1 MRQDGWMPAPLTSAV
16 PSEGLLQIG
25 EVATRTD
32 LSVRTIRH
40 WEDIGLISP
49 SARSRGG
56 FRLYSHEDVARIRLL
71 RYMKPLNFTLEQM
84 RELLELRDSVL
95 AFGETRPSEA
105 ALPIDAEVAGTAG
118 GDRGLVW
125 PLTSAVPDADTASKV
140 VGDLERYTEL
150 AERRLVQL
158 HQQIR
163 EVEEFVARLREEVSR
178 GRDAS

>member
-1 MRQDGWMPAPLTSAV
+1 MPAPVTSAV

-56 FRLYSHEDVARIRLL
+56 FRLYSLEDVARIRLL

-84 RELLELRDSVL
+84 RELLELRDQV
-95 AFGETRPSEA
+95 
-105 ALPIDAEVAGTAG
+105 VASGGA

-125 PLTSAVPDADTASKV
+125 PPSSAVADADTASRV
-140 VGDLERYTEL
+140 VLDLERYTEL
-150 AERRLVQL
+150 AARRLQQL
-158 HQQIR
+158 HQQIG
-163 EVEEFVARLREEVSR
+163 EVEEFVAQLREEVNR
-178 GRDAS
+178 GRGAS

>member
-1 MRQDGWMPAPLTSAV
+1 MPAPVTSAV

-56 FRLYSHEDVARIRLL
+56 FRLYSLEDVARIRLL
-71 RYMKPLNFTLEQM
+71 RYMKPLNFSLEQM
-84 RELLELRDSVL
+84 RELLELRDRVVVTGG
-95 AFGETRPSEA
+95 A
-105 ALPIDAEVAGTAG
+105 

-125 PLTSAVPDADTASKV
+125 PSTGAVPDVDTAAKV
-140 VGDLERYTEL
+140 AGDLERYTEL
-150 AERRLVQL
+150 AERRLNQL
-158 HQQIR
+158 RQQIG
-163 EVEEFVARLREEVSR
+163 EVEEFVAQLREEISR

>member
-1 MRQDGWMPAPLTSAV
+1 MPAPLTSAV

-95 AFGETRPSEA
+95 ASSESAPAADGVEA
-105 ALPIDAEVAGTAG
+105 AATEPAAH

-125 PLTSAVPDADTASKV
+125 PRTSAVRDADTASKV
-140 VGDLERYTEL
+140 AGDLERYTEL
-150 AERRLVQL
+150 AERRLEQL
-158 HQQIR
+158 HQQVT
-163 EVEEFVARLREEVSR
+163 EVEEFVTRLREEVSR
-178 GRDAS
+178 GRDVS